1 MENQGKPEKNHR
13 FWKRESR
20 KEPKNETRIDTHE
33 SVFICNPGKH
43 RKTAG
48 AAKEKTEKIQ
58 IFFTKTLF
66 FLLISIFD
74 SCIMRLL
81 SVQG

>member
-13 FWKRESR
+13 FRKTESR
-20 KEPKNETRIDTHE
+20 KGPENGAGMDTHE
-33 SVFICNPGKH
+33 SVFMCHPGKH